1 MLSLYYIG
9 HPKSTHMALS
19 VRHRGGAQFA
29 TAGPE
34 PTAIRLVIV
43 TENTMNTHPTAPT
56 YQKVCQNN
64 KSVILVILEC
74 VI

>member
-29 TAGPE
+29 TARLE
-34 PTAIRLVIV
+34 PIAIRLVIMI
-43 TENTMNTHPTAPT
+43 ENTMNTYPTAPT

-64 KSVILVILEC
+64 KSVILIILEC
-74 VI
+74 II